1 MNSHRSLSPTP
12 RSSYAKPVDPNVT
25 SGAGSIRRLIT
36 NNERQTL
43 QNVMIDERDIE
54 LLREYMEKYS
64 GNIKVRFFFSSMLL
78 IIMLQKVEE
87 NTETVKSSI
96 KQMYIQTSNSSQ
108 GTKAIEAHN
117 RKLLRN
123 EVIKL
128 RSNGIVKIR
137 ELERKIMETDSK
149 SDLLEDELK
158 FQNQVMQKVVQQ
170 LPGASYFKRGDMK
183 QRNIE
188 EEEAFLT

>member
-1 MNSHRSLSPTP
+1 
-12 RSSYAKPVDPNVT
+12 
-25 SGAGSIRRLIT
+25 
-36 NNERQTL
+36 
-43 QNVMIDERDIE
+43 
-54 LLREYMEKYS
+54 
-64 GNIKVRFFFSSMLL
+64 
-78 IIMLQKVEE
+78 MLQKVEE
-87 NTETVKSSI
+87 NTDTVKSSI